1 VGNRRQHGFTYLGAL
16 FLVVLM
22 GAALA
27 GAGTLWSTVALRAKE
42 RELLWVGGQYAHA
55 LRRYYENS
63 PGVKQYPMR
72 LEELLKDDRHP
83 TVQRYLRRLY
93 PDPFTGNADWGLI
106 LSSDGRIAGV
116 HSESPR
122 TALKSARFPP
132 EWTDFEGKSRYAEWE
147 FVAERAFLTGAP
159 GSTAPSPDG
168 PAAPGT
174 SPLLSAPLGTPAPGG
189 R

>member
-1 VGNRRQHGFTYLGAL
+1 MRGRQQGFTYLGAL

-27 GAGTLWSTVALRAKE
+27 GAGMLWSTVALRARE
-42 RELLWVGGQYAHA
+42 RELLWVGTQYAHA
-55 LRRYYENS
+55 LRRYYDNS
-63 PGVKQYPMR
+63 PGVKQYPQR
-72 LEELLKDDRHP
+72 LDELLKDDRHP

-93 PDPFTGNADWGLI
+93 PDPFTGDAEWGLI
-106 LSSDGRIAGV
+106 RSSDGRIAGV
-116 HSESPR
+116 YSQSPR
-122 TALKSARFPP
+122 AALKRARFPP

-159 GSTAPSPDG
+159 GE
-168 PAAPGT
+168 
-174 SPLLSAPLGTPAPGG
+174 TPAPADSPATPILSPLPSTPPGG